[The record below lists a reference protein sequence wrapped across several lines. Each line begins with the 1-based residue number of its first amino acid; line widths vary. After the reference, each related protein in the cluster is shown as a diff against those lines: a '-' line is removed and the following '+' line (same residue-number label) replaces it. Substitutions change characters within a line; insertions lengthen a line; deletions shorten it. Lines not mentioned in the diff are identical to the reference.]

1 MSSTPLHYTEQV
13 RAYIDALPPDA
24 KKSVKAELKKLSAGG
39 GDTHG
44 LRPPLERY
52 RRLRIGDHRII
63 YEHVA
68 PSSIICAF
76 AGDRETVYQN
86 FQSPDC

>member
-1 MSSTPLHYTEQV
+1 MQYTEQV
-13 RAYIDALPPDA
+13 RAYIDALAPDA
-24 KKSVKAELKKLSAGG
+24 KKAVRAELRKLSAGG

-52 RRLRIGDHRII
+52 YRLRIGDHRII

-68 PSSIICAF
+68 PSTIICAF
-76 AGDRETVYQN
+76 AGDRATVYQD
-86 FQSPDC
+86 FQPPADC